1 VVVAA
6 SYRGVALGS
15 IQTAIIVLSGFTR
28 TCAIRRKCWALKRFP
43 GENDSGDCEES
54 LRLAYFMQWRARTH
68 RKGNIMSKNLES
80 KSIEQLLAEADE
92 LIQQI
97 QSDAIEDMKEE
108 HRLQFEK
115 HAQNFKK
122 IKSEVQDKI
131 EKKGTSEIG
140 SGAEGMHEAILDIV
154 KAMHDLKNKFF

>member
-1 VVVAA
+1 
-6 SYRGVALGS
+6 
-15 IQTAIIVLSGFTR
+15 
-28 TCAIRRKCWALKRFP
+28 
-43 GENDSGDCEES
+43 
-54 LRLAYFMQWRARTH
+54 
-68 RKGNIMSKNLES
+68 MSKTFES

-92 LIQQI
+92 LIRQI
-97 QSDAIEDMKEE
+97 NTDVIKDMQAE

-122 IKSEVQDKI
+122 IKSEVQGKI

-154 KAMHDLKNKFF
+154 KALGEFTKYLS